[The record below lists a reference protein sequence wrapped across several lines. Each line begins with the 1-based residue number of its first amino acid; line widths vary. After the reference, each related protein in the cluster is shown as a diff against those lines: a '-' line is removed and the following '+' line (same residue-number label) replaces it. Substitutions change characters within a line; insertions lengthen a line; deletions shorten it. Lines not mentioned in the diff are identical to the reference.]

1 MRINKVITK
10 RAVRCSKEGGTG
22 QVTYIRESVNAA
34 LQHHDGLPKVG
45 GGEEDQKLLGEGQ
58 LRKSETKWGG
68 RAEKQPKRFHKTQS
82 VGQTAWRPY
91 APIGV
96 IRHDDDEKGKCFH

>member
-10 RAVRCSKEGGTG
+10 RAVRYGKEGGTG
-22 QVTYIRESVNAA
+22 QVTYLRESVNAA
-34 LQHHDGLPKVG
+34 LQHYDGLPKVG
-45 GGEEDQKLLGEGQ
+45 GGEEDHKLLGEEQ

-91 APIGV
+91 APTGV